1 MQNRFILD
9 SEKWLSKPRI
19 LCGLMTGTSLDGI
32 DVAICCFSNAEGQ
45 HSFKLIAFNTYPFP
59 NEIKTI
65 LKEIISKNRFIDDIS
80 FIHFAL
86 SKMYADA
93 IIDLFE
99 KSSVDL
105 KDIDAIGMHGQTI
118 WHEPNPKEID
128 GLKISST
135 FQLGSGACLAKLL
148 DIPVVYD
155 FRSADI
161 ALGGQGAPLV
171 PIFDYNFL
179 RSENENI
186 VCLNIGGISNITY
199 LPKSCKT
206 SDVIA
211 FDTGPGNVWIDL
223 IANEFFNL
231 NFDEDGKIAR
241 GGKINIPFL
250 NKLKNIDFINQ
261 KPPKSTGRELFN
273 RETLFN
279 LIGIEKENDILA
291 TITYF
296 TAWSIA
302 KNIKQFLKQVDIVIL
317 SGGGVNNLFL
327 IELLKEELPKAILKT
342 SDELGVNSEAKEA
355 ICFAYLA
362 YRTLAGL
369 PGNIRSVTGASK
381 ETILGAIAI

>member
-32 DVAICCFSNAEGQ
+32 DVAICSFSNAEEK
-45 HSFKLIAFNTYPFP
+45 HYFKLIAFNTYPFP
-59 NEIKTI
+59 NEIRTI
-65 LKEIISKNRFIDDIS
+65 LKEIISKNRFVDDIS
-80 FIHFAL
+80 FIHFAM

-93 IIDLFE
+93 IIDLCE
-99 KSSVDL
+99 KSSVEL
-105 KDIDAIGMHGQTI
+105 KSIDAIGMHGQTV
-118 WHEPNPKEID
+118 WHDPKKKEID
-128 GLKISST
+128 KIKISST
-135 FQLGSGACLAKLL
+135 FQLGSGPCLAKLL
-148 DIPVVYD
+148 DVPVVYD

-179 RSENENI
+179 RSENRNV

-199 LPKSCKT
+199 LPKNCKT

-223 IANEFFNL
+223 IANELFNL

-241 GGKINIPFL
+241 QGEINIPLL
-250 NKLKNIDFINQ
+250 NKLKEIAFIIQ
-261 KPPKSTGRELFN
+261 KPPKSTGRELFS
-273 RETLFN
+273 RETIFN
-279 LIGIEKENDILA
+279 LISNEKKNDILS

-302 KNIKQFLKQVDIVIL
+302 ENIKKFLNKVDVVIL
-317 SGGGVNNLFL
+317 SGGGANNIFL

-342 SDELGVNSEAKEA
+342 SDEFVVNSDAKEA

-362 YRTLAGL
+362 YRTLGGQ
-369 PGNIRSVTGASK
+369 PGNICSVTGASK

>member
-1 MQNRFILD
+1 MQNKFILD
-9 SEKWLSKPRI
+9 SEKWLREPRI

-32 DVAICCFSNAEGQ
+32 DVAICSFSNADGK
-45 HSFKLIAFNTYPFP
+45 HFFKLIAFNTYPFP
-59 NEIKTI
+59 NQIKTI
-65 LKEIISKNRFIDDIS
+65 LKDIISKKRFIDDIS

-86 SKMYADA
+86 SKIYADA
-93 IIDLFE
+93 IIDLCE
-99 KSSVDL
+99 KSPLEL
-105 KDIDAIGMHGQTI
+105 KDINAIGMHGQTV
-118 WHEPNPKEID
+118 WHQPNPKEID
-128 GLKISST
+128 RLKISST
-135 FQLGSGACLAKLL
+135 FQLGSGSYLAKLL
-148 DIPVVYD
+148 DVPVVYD

-161 ALGGQGAPLV
+161 SLGGQGAPLV

-179 RSENENI
+179 RIENENI
-186 VCLNIGGISNITY
+186 VGLNIGGISNITY

-241 GGKINIPFL
+241 HGKINIPLL
-250 NKLKNIDFINQ
+250 NKLKNIAFINQ
-261 KPPKSTGRELFN
+261 EPPKSTGRELFN

-279 LIGIEKENDILA
+279 LISNEQKNDILA
-291 TITYF
+291 TFTYF

-302 KNIKQFLKQVDIVIL
+302 ENIKMFLKSVDVVIL
-317 SGGGVNNLFL
+317 SGGGANNLYL
-327 IELLKEELPKAILKT
+327 IELLKKELTEVVFKT
-342 SDELGVNSEAKEA
+342 SDEFGVNSDAKEA

-369 PGNIRSVTGASK
+369 PGNICSVTGASK

>member
-1 MQNRFILD
+1 MQNKFILD

-32 DVAICCFSNAEGQ
+32 DVAICSFSNSERK
-45 HSFKLIAFNTYPFP
+45 HSFKLIAFQTYPFS
-59 NEIKTI
+59 NEIRTI
-65 LKEIISKNRFIDDIS
+65 LKEIISKKRFVDDVS

-86 SKMYADA
+86 SKIYADA
-93 IIDLFE
+93 ITDLCE
-99 KSSVDL
+99 KSLVEL
-105 KDIDAIGMHGQTI
+105 KDIDAIGMHGQTV
-118 WHEPNPKEID
+118 WHQPKQKEID
-128 GLKISST
+128 RLRISST
-135 FQLGSGACLAKLL
+135 FQLGSGSYLAKLL

-179 RSENENI
+179 RSENEN
-186 VCLNIGGISNITY
+186 VACLNIGGISNITY
-199 LPKSCKT
+199 LPKNCST

-231 NFDEDGKIAR
+231 NFDENGKYAR
-241 GGKINIPFL
+241 LGKINIPLL
-250 NKLKNIDFINQ
+250 NKLKNIDFINL

-273 RETLFN
+273 RETLYN
-279 LIGIEKENDILA
+279 LISNEQKNDILA
-291 TITYF
+291 TLTYF

-302 KNIKQFLKQVDIVIL
+302 ENIKIFLKQVDGVIL
-317 SGGGVNNLFL
+317 SGGGANNLYL
-327 IELLKEELPKAILKT
+327 IELLKKELPKVAFKI
-342 SDELGVNSEAKEA
+342 SDEFGINSDAKEA

-369 PGNIRSVTGASK
+369 PGNICSVTGASK